1 MKARHLNQELK
12 TRTSESNIY
21 ELIDLLWRRR
31 LLIAACLLGVVLPIV
46 LANFTM
52 PPVYE
57 AQTTII
63 FEQSREPLPSFDISE
78 AFSRKSYIVNQIEE
92 IKSRSLAEEVVRL
105 LDPEYS
111 LLLLRGRDRSLS
123 QERKDYRLTQI
134 IKKSITAE
142 PIRDSDVILVKVQ
155 GPTPEAASNIANL
168 VAEVIKERSASVKRE
183 QASSTRKFI
192 EAQLPSVEAT
202 LNTAEEAIK
211 NFKSQNQVV
220 SLSDEGKEILSRATE
235 ADKQMIAAST
245 ERQSIEG
252 RLTAIYDQLKSQ
264 GALTENSLPLSA
276 GSMADSLR
284 SSLVNLQME
293 IIKLQV
299 KGYAPDHPQIRN
311 LNAQIANVKSRLLE
325 ELQKITQKNRLS
337 PMPQIQSLLD
347 QIPPLEIQRATM
359 SARETA
365 LKTILS
371 QYDFGLSKLPNK
383 ELQLAR
389 LLRAKEVGESVYRLL
404 LMKHEEAK
412 ITEAGKIGNVRVID
426 PAQPPQFPIKPRK
439 VLNFAIGLVVGLTL
453 GVGLS
458 FFLDSLDNSVKTV
471 EDIEHN
477 FELPVLGLIPAI
489 HSEGGKNGRK
499 NGGDEVARI
508 SATLVTKYT
517 PRSHV
522 SEAYRSLRTNIQ
534 FSRIDD
540 PLKTVV
546 ISSAAPSEG
555 KSTSAANIAITTAL
569 SGIRTLLV
577 DADLRR
583 PVIHSLF
590 GLEREPGLSNLLAER
605 LALEKVIKPSGI
617 ENLSILTCG
626 AIPPNPSELL
636 GSQRMRDLIKLLSQQ
651 YDLVLFDSPP
661 VITVTDTAVLSP
673 QVDGLVLVVK
683 SHATDKRALLR
694 AKTILTNLKANILGV
709 VLNKIELSG
718 LAGSYDYYYH
728 YNYYYAED
736 GAKKK
741 RDRQHKWWNVLK
753 G

>member
-1 MKARHLNQELK
+1 MNQDVK

-31 LLIAACLLGVVLPIV
+31 LLIITCLLGVVLPIA

-111 LLLLRGRDRSLS
+111 LLLLRGRDRSLNPDR
-123 QERKDYRLTQI
+123 QNYRLTHI

-155 GPTPEAASNIANL
+155 GPTPDAASNIANL

-252 RLTAIYDQLKSQ
+252 RLTAIYDQLKAQ

-284 SSLVNLQME
+284 SNLVNLQME

-299 KGYAPDHPQIRN
+299 KGYAPEHPQIMN
-311 LNAQIANVKSRLLE
+311 LNAQIANVKARLLE

-371 QYDFGLSKLPNK
+371 QYDFGLAKLPNK

-404 LMKHEEAK
+404 LVKHEEAK

-426 PAQPPQFPIKPRK
+426 RAQPPQFPIKPRK
-439 VLNFAIGLVVGLTL
+439 MLNIAIGLVVGLTL

-489 HSEGGKNGRK
+489 HSENGKSNRK

-546 ISSAAPSEG
+546 ITSAAPSEG
-555 KSTSAANIAITTAL
+555 KSTSAANLAITTAL

-583 PVIHSLF
+583 PVVHSLF

-605 LALEKVIKPSGI
+605 LPLDKVVKPSGI

-651 YDLVLFDSPP
+651 FDLVLFDSPP

-694 AKTILTNLKANILGV
+694 AKTILSNLKANILGV

-728 YNYYYAED
+728 YNYYYADD
-736 GAKKK
+736 GSKKK
-741 RDRQHKWWNVLK
+741 RDRRHKWWNVLK

>member
-1 MKARHLNQELK
+1 MNQDVK

-31 LLIAACLLGVVLPIV
+31 LLIISCLLGVVLPIA

-63 FEQSREPLPSFDISE
+63 FEQSRDPLPAFDISE

-92 IKSRSLAEEVVRL
+92 IKSRTLAEEVVRL
-105 LDPEYS
+105 LDPEYA
-111 LLLLRGRDRSLS
+111 LLLLRGRDHGLS
-123 QERKDYRLTQI
+123 PERQNYRLTQI

-202 LNTAEEAIK
+202 LNKAEEAIK

-235 ADKQMIAAST
+235 ADKQLITAST

-252 RLTAIYDQLKSQ
+252 RLTAIYGQLRAQ

-299 KGYAPDHPQIRN
+299 KGYSPDHPQIKN

-359 SARETA
+359 TARETA

-404 LMKHEEAK
+404 LVKHEEAK

-426 PAQPPQFPIKPRK
+426 QAQPPQFPIKPRK
-439 VLNFAIGLVVGLTL
+439 VLNFAIGLVVGITL

-489 HSEGGKNGRK
+489 HSENGKSHRK

-546 ISSAAPSEG
+546 VSSAAPSEG
-555 KSTSAANIAITTAL
+555 KSTSAANLAITTAL

-605 LALEKVIKPSGI
+605 LPLEKVVRPSGI

-651 YDLVLFDSPP
+651 FDLVLFDSPP

-728 YNYYYAED
+728 YNYYYTDD
-736 GAKKK
+736 GSKKK

-753 G
+753 S

>member
-1 MKARHLNQELK
+1 MNQDVK

-31 LLIAACLLGVVLPIV
+31 LLITACLLGVMLPIV

-57 AQTTII
+57 AQTTVI
-63 FEQSREPLPSFDISE
+63 FEQSREPLPAFDISE

-92 IKSRSLAEEVVRL
+92 IKSRALAEEVVRL

-111 LLLLRGRDRSLS
+111 QILLRGRDRNLS
-123 QERKDYRLTQI
+123 PERQSYKLTQI
-134 IKKSITAE
+134 IKNSISAE
-142 PIRDSDVILVKVQ
+142 PIRDSDVILIKVQ
-155 GPTPEAASNIANL
+155 GPTPEAVAHIANL
-168 VAEVIKERSASVKRE
+168 VAEVIKERSAAVKRE

-202 LNTAEEAIK
+202 LNKAEEAIK
-211 NFKSQNQVV
+211 SFKSQNQVV
-220 SLSDEGKEILSRATE
+220 SLSDEAKEILSRATE
-235 ADKQMIAAST
+235 ADKQLIVAST

-252 RLTAIYDQLKSQ
+252 RLTAIYDQLKAQ
-264 GALTENSLPLSA
+264 GSLTENSLALSA

-299 KGYAPDHPQIRN
+299 KGYAPDHPQIKN

-325 ELQKITQKNRLS
+325 ELQKITQKSVLS

-347 QIPPLEIQRATM
+347 QIPPLQIQMATLT
-359 SARETA
+359 ARELA

-404 LMKHEEAK
+404 LGKHEEAK

-426 PAQPPQFPIKPRK
+426 QAQPPQFPIKPRK
-439 VLNFAIGLVVGLTL
+439 VLNFAIGLVVGITL

-458 FFLDSLDNSVKTV
+458 FFLDSLDNSVKTA
-471 EDIEHN
+471 EDIEHT

-489 HSEGGKNGRK
+489 HSEDGKTFRK
-499 NGGDEVARI
+499 NGNDEVARI

-546 ISSAAPSEG
+546 ISSAGPFEG
-555 KSTSAANIAITTAL
+555 KSTSAANLAITTAL

-605 LALEKVIKPSGI
+605 LPLEKVVRPSGI

-626 AIPPNPSELL
+626 AVPPNPSELL
-636 GSQRMRDLIKLLSQQ
+636 GSQRMRDTLKLLSQQ
-651 YDLVLFDSPP
+651 YDLALFDSPP
-661 VITVTDTAVLSP
+661 VITVTDTAVLSS
-673 QVDGLVLVVK
+673 QVDGIVLVVK
-683 SHATDKRALLR
+683 SHVTDKRALTR

-718 LAGSYDYYYH
+718 LAGSYNYYYH
-728 YNYYYAED
+728 YNYYYVDD
-736 GAKKK
+736 GTKKK
-741 RDRQHKWWNVLK
+741 RGRPTKWWNILK
-753 G
+753 N

>member
-1 MKARHLNQELK
+1 MNQDVK

-31 LLIAACLLGVVLPIV
+31 LLIIACLLGVVLPIA

-105 LDPEYS
+105 LDPEHS
-111 LLLLRGRDRSLS
+111 LLLLRGRDRSLNP
-123 QERKDYRLTQI
+123 ERQNYRLTQI
-134 IKKSITAE
+134 IKKSISAE

-252 RLTAIYDQLKSQ
+252 RLTAIYDQLKAQ
-264 GALTENSLPLSA
+264 GALTESSLPLSA

-284 SSLVNLQME
+284 SNLLNLQME

-299 KGYAPDHPQIRN
+299 KGYAPDHPQIKN
-311 LNAQIANVKSRLLE
+311 LNAQIDNVKSRLLE
-325 ELQKITQKNRLS
+325 ELQKTTQKNRLS

-347 QIPPLEIQRATM
+347 QIPPLEIQMATA
-359 SARETA
+359 SAREAA
-365 LKTILS
+365 LKAILS

-404 LMKHEEAK
+404 LVKHEEAK

-426 PAQPPQFPIKPRK
+426 RAQPPQFPIKPRK
-439 VLNFAIGLVVGLTL
+439 ALNLAIGLVVGLTL

-458 FFLDSLDNSVKTV
+458 FFLDSMDNSVKTV
-471 EDIEHN
+471 EDIEHS
-477 FELPVLGLIPAI
+477 FELPVLGLIPGI
-489 HSEGGKNGRK
+489 HSDGGKNGRK
-499 NGGDEVARI
+499 NGSDEVARI

-555 KSTSAANIAITTAL
+555 KSTSAANLAITTAL

-583 PVIHSLF
+583 PVVHSLF

-605 LALEKVIKPSGI
+605 LALEKVVKPSGI

-683 SHATDKRALLR
+683 SHATDKRALTR

-728 YNYYYAED
+728 YNYYYADD

-741 RDRQHKWWNVLK
+741 RGRQHKWWNILK

>member
-1 MKARHLNQELK
+1 MNQDVK

-31 LLIAACLLGVVLPIV
+31 LLITACLLGVVLPIA

-92 IKSRSLAEEVVRL
+92 IKSRTLAEEVVRL
-105 LDPEYS
+105 LAPEYS
-111 LLLLRGRDRSLS
+111 LLLLRGRDRSLNPEQQS
-123 QERKDYRLTQI
+123 YRLTQI

-252 RLTAIYDQLKSQ
+252 RLTAIYAQLKAQ

-299 KGYAPDHPQIRN
+299 KGYAPDHPQIKN

-359 SARETA
+359 TARETA

-426 PAQPPQFPIKPRK
+426 RAQPPQFPIKPRK

-477 FELPVLGLIPAI
+477 FEMPVLGLIPAI
-489 HSEGGKNGRK
+489 HSENGKSHRK

-555 KSTSAANIAITTAL
+555 KSTSAANLAITTAL

-605 LALEKVIKPSGI
+605 LPLEKVVRPSGI
-617 ENLSILTCG
+617 DSLSILTCG

-673 QVDGLVLVVK
+673 QADGLVLVVK

-694 AKTILTNLKANILGV
+694 AKTILTNLKTNILGV

-728 YNYYYAED
+728 YNYYYTDD

-741 RDRQHKWWNVLK
+741 RDRQHKWWNILK
-753 G
+753 S

>member
-1 MKARHLNQELK
+1 LNQDVK

-63 FEQSREPLPSFDISE
+63 FEQSREPLPSLDISE

-92 IKSRSLAEEVVRL
+92 IKSRTLAEEVVRL
-105 LDPEYS
+105 LDPKMAQ
-111 LLLLRGRDRSLS
+111 LLLRGRDRSLS
-123 QERKDYRLTQI
+123 PERQSYKLTQI

-155 GPTPEAASNIANL
+155 GPTPEAAAHIANL
-168 VAEVIKERSASVKRE
+168 VAEDIKERSASVKRE

-192 EAQLPSVEAT
+192 EAQLPSVEST

-211 NFKSQNQVV
+211 SFKSQNQVV
-220 SLSDEGKEILSRATE
+220 SLSDEGKEILIRATE
-235 ADKQMIAAST
+235 ADKQLIGAST

-252 RLTAIYDQLKSQ
+252 RLTAIYDQLRAQ
-264 GALTENSLPLSA
+264 GALTENSLALSA

-284 SSLVNLQME
+284 SSLVSLQME

-299 KGYAPDHPQIRN
+299 KGYGPDHPQIKN
-311 LNAQIANVKSRLLE
+311 LNAQIANVKTRLLE
-325 ELQKITQKNRLS
+325 ELQKITQKSVLS

-347 QIPPLEIQRATM
+347 QIPPLQIQMATLT
-359 SARETA
+359 ARELA
-365 LKTILS
+365 LKTVLS

-404 LMKHEEAK
+404 LVKHEEAK

-426 PAQPPQFPIKPRK
+426 RAQPPQFPIKPRK
-439 VLNFAIGLVVGLTL
+439 VLNFAIGLVVGITL

-477 FELPVLGLIPAI
+477 FGLPVLGLIPAI

-555 KSTSAANIAITTAL
+555 KSTSAANLAITTAL

-605 LALEKVIKPSGI
+605 LPLEKVVRPSGI
-617 ENLSILTCG
+617 ENLFILTCG

-636 GSQRMRDLIKLLSQQ
+636 GSQRMRDLLKLLSQQ

-683 SHATDKRALLR
+683 SHATDKRALTR

-728 YNYYYAED
+728 YNYYYADD
-736 GAKKK
+736 GSKKK
-741 RDRQHKWWNVLK
+741 REPSPKWWNILK
-753 G
+753 S

>member
-1 MKARHLNQELK
+1 MNQDAK
-12 TRTSESNIY
+12 PRTSESNIY

-31 LLIAACLLGVVLPIV
+31 LLIAACLLGVVLPIA

-92 IKSRSLAEEVVRL
+92 IKSRTLAEEVVRL
-105 LDPEYS
+105 LDPEYFQ
-111 LLLLRGRDRSLS
+111 LLLRGRDRSLNPEQQS
-123 QERKDYRLTQI
+123 YKLTQI

-155 GPTPEAASNIANL
+155 GPTPEASAHIANL

-202 LNTAEEAIK
+202 LNKAEEAIK
-211 NFKSQNQVV
+211 SFKSQNQVV
-220 SLSDEGKEILSRATE
+220 SLSDEAKEILARATE
-235 ADKQMIAAST
+235 ADKQLIAAST

-252 RLTAIYDQLKSQ
+252 RLTAIYDQLKAQ
-264 GALTENSLPLSA
+264 GALTETSLPLSA

-284 SSLVNLQME
+284 SSLVSLQME

-299 KGYAPDHPQIRN
+299 KGYAPDHPQIKN
-311 LNAQIANVKSRLLE
+311 LNAQISNVKSRLLE
-325 ELQKITQKNRLS
+325 ELQKITQKSLLS

-347 QIPPLEIQRATM
+347 QIPPLEIQMATAT
-359 SARETA
+359 ARETA
-365 LKTILS
+365 LKAILS

-404 LMKHEEAK
+404 LVKHEEAK

-426 PAQPPQFPIKPRK
+426 QAQPPQFPIKPRK
-439 VLNFAIGLVVGLTL
+439 VLNFAIGLVVGITL

-471 EDIEHN
+471 EDIEHS
-477 FELPVLGLIPAI
+477 FEVPVLGLIPAI
-489 HSEGGKNGRK
+489 HSEGGKYSRK
-499 NGGDEVARI
+499 NGNDEVARI

-555 KSTSAANIAITTAL
+555 KSTSAANLAITTAL

-583 PVIHSLF
+583 PVVHSLF

-605 LALEKVIKPSGI
+605 LTLDKVVKPSGI

-683 SHATDKRALLR
+683 SHSTDKRALLR

-728 YNYYYAED
+728 YNYYYADD
-736 GAKKK
+736 GSKKK
-741 RDRQHKWWNVLK
+741 RDRQHKWWNILK

>member
-1 MKARHLNQELK
+1 MKAKHLNQDLK

-31 LLIAACLLGVVLPIV
+31 LLITACLLGVVLPIV

-111 LLLLRGRDRSLS
+111 PLLLRGRDRSLS
-123 QERKDYRLTQI
+123 PQQQSYRLTQI

-155 GPTPEAASNIANL
+155 GPTPEASSNIANL

-192 EAQLPSVEAT
+192 EAQLPSVEST

-252 RLTAIYDQLKSQ
+252 RLTAIYDQLKDQ

-299 KGYAPDHPQIRN
+299 KGYAPDHPQIKN
-311 LNAQIANVKSRLLE
+311 LNVQIANVKSRLLE

-359 SARETA
+359 TARETA

-426 PAQPPQFPIKPRK
+426 RAQPPQFPIKPRK

-477 FELPVLGLIPAI
+477 FGMPVLGLIPAI
-489 HSEGGKNGRK
+489 HSEEGKTFRK
-499 NGGDEVARI
+499 NGSDEVARI

-583 PVIHSLF
+583 PVVHSLF

-605 LALEKVIKPSGI
+605 LALEKVVKPSGV

-651 YDLVLFDSPP
+651 FDLVLFDSPP

-728 YNYYYAED
+728 YNYYYADD

>member
-1 MKARHLNQELK
+1 LNQDVK

-31 LLIAACLLGVVLPIV
+31 LLITACLLGVVLPIA

-92 IKSRSLAEEVVRL
+92 IKSRTLAEEVVRL
-105 LDPEYS
+105 LAPEYS
-111 LLLLRGRDRSLS
+111 LLLLRGRDRSLNPEQQS
-123 QERKDYRLTQI
+123 YRLTQI

-252 RLTAIYDQLKSQ
+252 RLTAIYAQLKAQ

-299 KGYAPDHPQIRN
+299 KGYAPDHPQIKN

-359 SARETA
+359 TARETA

-426 PAQPPQFPIKPRK
+426 RAQPPQFPIKPRK

-477 FELPVLGLIPAI
+477 FEMPVLGLIPAI
-489 HSEGGKNGRK
+489 HSENGKSHRK

-555 KSTSAANIAITTAL
+555 KSTSAANLAITTAL

-605 LALEKVIKPSGI
+605 LPLEKVVRPSGI
-617 ENLSILTCG
+617 DSLSILTCG

-673 QVDGLVLVVK
+673 QADGLVLVVK

-694 AKTILTNLKANILGV
+694 AKTILTNLKTNILGV

-728 YNYYYAED
+728 YNYYYTDD

-741 RDRQHKWWNVLK
+741 RDRQHKWWNILK
-753 G
+753 S

>member
-1 MKARHLNQELK
+1 
-12 TRTSESNIY
+12 
-21 ELIDLLWRRR
+21 
-31 LLIAACLLGVVLPIV
+31 
-46 LANFTM
+46 
-52 PPVYE
+52 
-57 AQTTII
+57 
-63 FEQSREPLPSFDISE
+63 SFDISE

-92 IKSRSLAEEVVRL
+92 IKSRTLAEEVVRL
-105 LDPEYS
+105 LDPES
-111 LLLLRGRDRSLS
+111 SQILLRGRDRNLS
-123 QERKDYRLTQI
+123 PEGQSYRLTQT

-155 GPTPEAASNIANL
+155 GPTPEASSHIANL

-192 EAQLPSVEAT
+192 EAQLPSVEGT
-202 LNTAEEAIK
+202 LNAAEEAIK

-235 ADKQMIAAST
+235 ADKQLIGAST

-252 RLTAIYDQLKSQ
+252 RLTAIYDQLRAQ
-264 GALTENSLPLSA
+264 GALTENSLALSA

-284 SSLVNLQME
+284 SSLVSLQME

-299 KGYAPDHPQIRN
+299 KGYAPDHPQIKN
-311 LNAQIANVKSRLLE
+311 LNSQIANVKSRLLE
-325 ELQKITQKNRLS
+325 ELQKITQKSLLS

-347 QIPPLEIQRATM
+347 QIPPLQIQMATLT
-359 SARETA
+359 ARELA
-365 LKTILS
+365 LKAVLS

-389 LLRAKEVGESVYRLL
+389 LLRAKEVGESVYRQL

-426 PAQPPQFPIKPRK
+426 RAQPPQFPIKPRK
-439 VLNFAIGLVVGLTL
+439 ALNFAIGLVVGLTL

-489 HSEGGKNGRK
+489 HSEGGKIGRK
-499 NGGDEVARI
+499 NGDDEVARI

-546 ISSAAPSEG
+546 ITSAAPSEG

-583 PVIHSLF
+583 PVVHSLF

-605 LALEKVIKPSGI
+605 LPLEKVVKPSGI
-617 ENLSILTCG
+617 ENLSVLTCG

-636 GSQRMRDLIKLLSQQ
+636 GSQRMRDLLKLLSQQ

-728 YNYYYAED
+728 YNYYYADD
-736 GAKKK
+736 GIKKK
-741 RDRQHKWWNVLK
+741 RDRQHKWWNILK